1 MFFWDLGIDSL
12 LGLFFLS
19 TERIA
24 HAGVMTSRA
33 ARGAQDLLAGTDKA
47 FLNGGVLDGVRG
59 DTRAA
64 SAVGSVII
72 ARVGLRIA
80 ISALG
85 FTLAFLELVTVHV
98 ALGA

>member
-1 MFFWDLGIDSL
+1 MFFWDLGINSL

-19 TERIA
+19 TERID
-24 HAGVMTSRA
+24 HAGVMASRA

-64 SAVGSVII
+64 SAVGSVVV
-72 ARVGLRIA
+72 ARVGFRVA
-80 ISALG
+80 VPALG
-85 FTLAFLELVTVHV
+85 LALAFLELVTVHI